1 MKEHREKILIIDQ
14 ETSIF
19 EMLAQRLTNS
29 GYKLIFVSTGEKA
42 LTSFYT
48 EKPDLVIID
57 ILLRNYDG
65 YEICS
70 KIREVSHVPIIILTA
85 LGHVQERIK
94 GFEVG
99 ADDYIIKPFYPK
111 ELELRVNSVLR
122 RGRVNVDISPA
133 KTQNSYQ
140 MGDLKINFLK
150 KAVFKNQKYVKL
162 TKIEFLLLEL
172 LVRNM
177 GEIVSRLTI
186 LKNIWGYTPQ
196 RYDDVRLVDVHIS
209 RLRLKLEDNPR
220 KPELILTS
228 RGLGYMFQGS

>member
-1 MKEHREKILIIDQ
+1 MK
-14 ETSIF
+14 
-19 EMLAQRLTNS
+19 
-29 GYKLIFVSTGEKA
+29 
-42 LTSFYT
+42 
-48 EKPDLVIID
+48 
-57 ILLRNYDG
+57 
-65 YEICS
+65 
-70 KIREVSHVPIIILTA
+70 
-85 LGHVQERIK
+85 
-94 GFEVG
+94 
-99 ADDYIIKPFYPK
+99 
-111 ELELRVNSVLR
+111 
-122 RGRVNVDISPA
+122 
-133 KTQNSYQ
+133 KT
-140 MGDLKINFLK
+140 
-150 KAVFKNQKYVKL
+150 VFKNQKYVKL

>member
-48 EKPDLVIID
+48 EKPDLVILD

-99 ADDYIIKPFYPK
+99 ADDYIIKPFSPK
-111 ELELRVNSVLR
+111 ELEARV
-122 RGRVNVDISPA
+122 G
-133 KTQNSYQ
+133 Q
-140 MGDLKINFLK
+140 
-150 KAVFKNQKYVKL
+150 
-162 TKIEFLLLEL
+162 
-172 LVRNM
+172 
-177 GEIVSRLTI
+177 GECC
-186 LKNIWGYTPQ
+186 
-196 RYDDVRLVDVHIS
+196 
-209 RLRLKLEDNPR
+209 
-220 KPELILTS
+220 S
-228 RGLGYMFQGS
+228 RGSPPGPGSGGRGTGEPAEGGHI